1 MTSEQKAAT
10 AFAVVELRRYAMQP
24 GKRDT
29 LISLFEREF
38 IETQERAGMVPVGHY
53 RDLDDPDSYVW
64 FRAFERF
71 EERRE
76 ALATFYGSR
85 TWLDNRTEANSTLV
99 DSDNVLML
107 RSARPDS
114 GFDLRGLTRPGGA
127 AVSQSPARS
136 FVAVSI
142 FMLGQAADDGLIAA
156 FETRLLPQLQACG
169 KRIAYYVTEKR
180 QNDFPA
186 LPVREEFVFV
196 VIGVCEAD
204 DALATWVQ
212 AVEGTGRD
220 LSTLTTSAETLRL
233 EPAARSLFR

>member
-1 MTSEQKAAT
+1 MISEEKAAT
-10 AFAVVELRRYAMQP
+10 SFAVVELRRYAMQP

-64 FRAFERF
+64 FRGFERF
-71 EERRE
+71 EARRE

-107 RSARPDS
+107 RNARSDS
-114 GFDLRGLTRPGGA
+114 GFDLEGLTRPDRTDGSKTA
-127 AVSQSPARS
+127 TRS
-136 FVAVSI
+136 FVAASI
-142 FMLGQAADDGLIAA
+142 FMLERPVDDSFIAA
-156 FETRLLPQLQACG
+156 FETRLLAQLQACG
-169 KRIAYYVTEKR
+169 KRIAYLVTEER
-180 QNDFPA
+180 PNDFPA
-186 LPVREEFVFV
+186 LPVREEFAFLV
-196 VIGVCEAD
+196 VGVCEST
-204 DALATWVQ
+204 DALGTWSR
-212 AVEGTGRD
+212 AVERSLRD
-220 LSTLTTSAETLRL
+220 LGSPTLNCETLRL